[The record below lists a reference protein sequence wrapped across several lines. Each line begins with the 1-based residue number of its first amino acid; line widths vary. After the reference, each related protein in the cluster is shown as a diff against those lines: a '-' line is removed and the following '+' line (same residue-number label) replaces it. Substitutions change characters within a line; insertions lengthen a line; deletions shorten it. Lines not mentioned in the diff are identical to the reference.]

1 MNNAPVSYSSQH
13 KVVLFNMPPKRACD
27 CCIVR
32 KIRCDGHQPC
42 EPCNRG
48 DMTCTFLTPRLKR
61 GPRRLRSR
69 TMANI
74 GRRQGIADNEKS
86 PSVSNRT
93 LNVTQARYI
102 HPRIQLAR
110 LQPVVEAYRRK
121 LYPIWPVV
129 EIDEL
134 NNVLEDAKDK
144 QNPALY
150 GLVLSL
156 CAATMARLKLAPC
169 DAEGSDGGISGDVLA
184 NEAIRAR
191 MEYNYIEDVDEYSVL
206 TSFFLHCY
214 FCNLPDRQRTS
225 LVYIREAVTFAQLLR
240 LHEEDTY
247 IKYTAKLAQR
257 IRTLYFLVLVT
268 ERGHCIPRELPI
280 VLDSTISLPLLK
292 PDDSDFFLLAGFLNL
307 VQIFIGP
314 EKTFFDTWKDHRN
327 SPYSHNVLVR
337 LQGLL
342 GSMDTTFTPVHE
354 SQKVDVIVTH
364 CWMQVLLWQALIVQA
379 SFNRVQDAN
388 TPLAI
393 PANVAQTLLTTL
405 PQVSRDSLE
414 IHGPGMTNKL
424 LEISNA
430 LADVVI
436 CMNSSTH
443 LTHWQY
449 LLHDLSDLILSLPC
463 GDSKARETV
472 MLKLGT
478 ALRVNKWDIP
488 RPIRSLADDPSVN
501 DVSDQLVVEQHNG
514 ELDDGDCCGIRPLYM
529 ELTSGVFDSVS
540 TPWEDIIM

>member
-1 MNNAPVSYSSQH
+1 MS
-13 KVVLFNMPPKRACD
+13 PKHACD

-32 KIRCDGHQPC
+32 KIRCNGQQPC
-42 EPCNRG
+42 ESCHRG
-48 DMTCTFLTPRLKR
+48 DMTCTYLTPRLKR

-74 GRRQGIADNEKS
+74 KRRQGKTENEMS
-86 PSVSNRT
+86 PSVSNRAQ
-93 LNVTQARYI
+93 NVIQARGYI
-102 HPRIQLAR
+102 DLDR
-110 LQPVVEAYRRK
+110 LQPVLEAYRQK

-129 EIDEL
+129 AIDDL
-134 NNVLEDAKDK
+134 NHVLEDAKDK
-144 QNPALY
+144 QNPAMY

-191 MEYNYIEDVDEYSVL
+191 MEYNYLEDVDEHSVL

-214 FCNLPDRQRTS
+214 FSNLPDRQRTS

-240 LHEEDTY
+240 LHEEETY
-247 IKYTAKLAQR
+247 IRYTEKLAQR

-268 ERGHCIPRELPI
+268 ERGHCIPRELPV

-314 EKTFFDTWKDHRN
+314 EKTFFDSWKDHRN
-327 SPYSHNVLVR
+327 SPYSHNFLVR
-337 LQGLL
+337 MQDLL
-342 GSMDTTFTPVHE
+342 GSMDTAFTPVHE

-364 CWMQVLLWQALIVQA
+364 SWMRVLLWQALIVQA
-379 SFNRVQDAN
+379 SLNRVQNAN
-388 TPLAI
+388 TSLTI
-393 PANVAQTLLTTL
+393 PASVAQVLLTTL
-405 PQVSRDSLE
+405 SQVSRDSLE
-414 IHGPGMTNKL
+414 IHGPGMTTKL

-436 CMNSSTH
+436 CMNSSSH
-443 LTHWQY
+443 LTHWQH

-463 GDSKARETV
+463 RDGKARDTV
-472 MLKLGT
+472 LVKLAT

-488 RPIRSLADDPSVN
+488 RAIRGSTDDPMVDN
-501 DVSDQLVVEQHNG
+501 VSDQLVVEQHNG
-514 ELDDGDCCGIRPLYM
+514 ELDDGDCCAFRPVCT
-529 ELTSGVFDSVS
+529 ELPTGSSDSIA